1 MSVTFTIARKAGGG
15 LLSKRITLGDDGK
28 PVSDGSPCRMW
39 AGTARRVT
47 VAGPTEVAEAINGMD
62 GSEAVIL
69 GIHLAE
75 ADQIRLAK
83 DVEADPAKGIYGRT
97 TKTFRYP
104 EGQPGLILLDHDKK
118 GMPEA
123 VAARI
128 DELGGPVAA
137 IGHLLGG
144 LEQFAR
150 VYRPSTSSG
159 IYNKVT
165 GEKFQAGGGFHLYLI
180 AADVSDSARFLR
192 ALQARALRAGLG
204 WGVIMGRGRF
214 GVRSVI
220 DIMVGSPERLAF
232 EGNALVVHPLAQD
245 LSERAAIAYDG
256 AMIDTRAVC
265 PDPTPEEAREVAAL
279 IEAERRRLKPE
290 EAKAKEAAAVG
301 IAEKRGITVEKA
313 RIVVAASDAGELVSY
328 DSVIFDDPEL
338 GEVEVADILADPDRY
353 HGETLSDPLEGP
365 EYGTGKAQIYS
376 NGGGDVR
383 IHSFAHGSQRFK
395 LGHSFDFIS
404 IEVDKAGENAVE
416 RLAELLPAA
425 ATLTPV
431 QRERLIAKASTVA
444 KVGRKAVK
452 DTIGEALSR
461 AGIERAERRAR
472 RARAEAGLDDADNG
486 AATSSGTT
494 NRAAGDPFAE
504 FHAAVDRVNRDFF
517 VCQFAGAVPI
527 CTFHHDPEL
536 KRRHLAFM
544 KPADFR
550 LKFLTETYLVGF
562 KRDGGELWKDLGTGW
577 MECKRRRQY
586 DRAGMFPR
594 GDAPPGTLNLWQG
607 WGVVPAAGSWDTIA
621 WHLLRI
627 ICNGDQELCDY
638 LIGLLAYW
646 VQNPEKVGE
655 VAVVLRGRKGT
666 GKGTLADVIRA
677 WFRHHSVHIT
687 QPRHLTGNFNA
698 HLADCLF
705 LFADEVTWGGDKPGE
720 GALKGLITEKTIQI
734 EPKGINCFSL
744 RNRIKVLIASNS
756 DWVVPVTEDERRFL
770 VLDVNDATRG
780 NRKYFD
786 KLHAAIENGE
796 AAAFLHDLLTLDI
809 SGFDYRTVPHTDG
822 LNAQKVE
829 GLDSVARWWMSC
841 LDEGRIV
848 GGPAYEN
855 GLGEV
860 IGSAHWPGEMGKARL
875 HYAYLQHCQAH
886 GERHPKA
893 ENAFPRAWARYAP
906 SVTQYKPVGAPR
918 RWQFQGLAHHR
929 AEFLKAM
936 KIDSWSWG
944 QVDEHGEDKDDNVT
958 PFPGKEA

>member
-1 MSVTFTIARKAGGG
+1 MSGVTFTIARKAGGG
-15 LLSKRITLGDDGK
+15 LLSKRITLGADGM

-47 VAGPTEVAEAINGMD
+47 VPGPTEVAEAINGMD
-62 GSEAVIL
+62 GSEAMIL
-69 GIHLAE
+69 GVHLAE

-118 GMPEA
+118 CMPEA

-144 LEQFAR
+144 LDQFAR
-150 VYRPSTSSG
+150 IYRPSTSTG
-159 IYNKVT
+159 IYNKET
-165 GEKFQAGGGFHLYLI
+165 DEKFPAGGGFHLYLI

-192 ALQARALRAGLG
+192 GLQARAWRAGLG
-204 WGVIMGRGRF
+204 WGMIAGRGRF
-214 GVRSVI
+214 CVRSIV
-220 DIMVGSPERLAF
+220 DIMVGSPERLVF
-232 EGNALVVHPLAQD
+232 EGNPLVVHPLAQD
-245 LSERAAIAYDG
+245 LTERAAVAYDG

-265 PDPTPEEAREVAAL
+265 PDPKPEEAREVEAL
-279 IEAERRRLKPE
+279 VAAERQRLKPE
-290 EAKAKEAAAVG
+290 EAKAKEAAAVE
-301 IAEKRGITVEKA
+301 IAEKRGITIEKA

-353 HGETLSDPLEGP
+353 NGETLSDPLEGP

-376 NGGGDVR
+376 NGGCDVR

-461 AGIERAERRAR
+461 ACIERAERRAR
-472 RARAEAGLDDADNG
+472 RARAEAGLDDPG
-486 AATSSGTT
+486 AGGFTCSGATSQP
-494 NRAAGDPFAE
+494 AGDPFAE

-527 CTFHHDPEL
+527 CTFHHDPEVG
-536 KRRHLAFM
+536 RRHLAFM

-550 LKFLTETYLVGF
+550 LKFLTETYLVAV
-562 KRDGGELWKDLGTGW
+562 KHDGGELWKDLGTGW
-577 MECKRRRQY
+577 MESKRRRQY
-586 DRAGMFPR
+586 DRAGMFPK
-594 GDAPPGTLNLWQG
+594 GDAPPNTLNLWQG
-607 WGVVPAAGSWDTIA
+607 WGVEPAAGKWKTLA
-621 WHLLRI
+621 WHLLHI
-627 ICNGDQELCDY
+627 ICNGNKKVCKY

-655 VAVVLRGRKGT
+655 VAIVLRGKKGT
-666 GKGTLADVIRA
+666 GKGAFAAILKA
-677 WFRHHSVHIT
+677 WFLHHFVHIT

-705 LFADEVTWGGDKPGE
+705 LFADEVTWGGDKQGE
-720 GALKGLITEKTIQI
+720 GVLKGLITEDTIQI

-744 RNRIKVLIASNS
+744 RNRLKMLIASNS
-756 DWVVPVTEDERRFL
+756 DWVVPVTEDERRYL
-770 VLDVNDATRG
+770 VLDVSEAKRG
-780 NRKYFD
+780 DREYFN

-796 AAAFLHDLLTLDI
+796 AAAMLHELMHLDLM
-809 SGFDYRTVPHTDG
+809 GFSHRDVPHTDG
-822 LNAQKVE
+822 LNRQKAE
-829 GLDSVARWWMSC
+829 GLDSVGQWWMSC
-841 LDEGRIV
+841 LTEGRIV
-848 GGPAYEN
+848 GGRVYEDTT
-855 GLGEV
+855 GDPP
-860 IGSAHWPGEMGKARL
+860 IGTRYWPGELNKARV
-875 HYAYLQHCQAH
+875 HDAYAEHCRMH
-886 GERHPKA
+886 GEKHPKA
-893 ENAFPRAWARYAP
+893 EHVFPRIWREKYAP
-906 SVTQYKPVGAPR
+906 SIGETRPNGLPR
-918 RWQFQGLAHHR
+918 RWQFQSLEDHR
-929 AEFLKAM
+929 AEFLTKM
-936 KIDSWSWG
+936 GIGDWDWS
-944 QVDEHGEDKDDNVT
+944 EDADDVVT
-958 PFPGKEA
+958 PFPGAEAAK